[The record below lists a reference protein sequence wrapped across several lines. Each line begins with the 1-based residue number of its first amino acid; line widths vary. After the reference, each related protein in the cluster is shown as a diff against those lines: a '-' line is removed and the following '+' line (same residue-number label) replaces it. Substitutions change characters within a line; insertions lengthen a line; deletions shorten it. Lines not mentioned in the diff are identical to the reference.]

1 MDHFRSTGSPSI
13 GKKRIRN
20 YRLPRK
26 ILLATLLIVL
36 VGGQFV
42 HPAQQVSANVAAG
55 FSEYYVP
62 GASEDLYKILYDLSV
77 FTDTQFTNILTM
89 PITTN
94 NLTIYYDHWENGYL
108 SGPAGDEVYTGLSVG
123 QIVTF
128 KSTTIPIPTRG
139 TNLNACSGST
149 NPSGTTTACYDGMDR
164 IYVVGG
170 AVSVSQVYW
179 PTTIGTVYANAQEVM
194 PVKPWEANYV
204 IPVGED
210 LYESNSTSYADFDCV
225 YVIVEAMEDD
235 THVSFDNKR
244 TSAPASGACGAS
256 WWQDASVTLNKGKTA
271 FRGGIYSG
279 STITA
284 DKRLQVQMLVGR
296 DGSNYDSRS
305 HTLFPT
311 SEWDKEYF
319 SPVPSYGSTTPS
331 PSTTSPSTVNNLRLE
346 KSWVETS
353 FSKIGD
359 VLHYTY
365 VVTNT
370 GNPSRLGPL
379 TITDNKI
386 PAVSCP
392 PVTSVGN
399 GDNNLNRNESITCT
413 GSYTVTFSDINAG
426 LVTNTAT
433 ATIGGVSSAQDS
445 VTVYSPQVTVPVNI
459 YIHNPNASVLS
470 VTYED
475 NRGTVACSIP
485 ANGTKSI
492 RDCAGRY
499 VAAGSAAHLSADQNF
514 YAIGEYDSGS
524 SSRNWGFSL
533 NPKRALGTEYFVPW
547 APGNSNVPVTGA
559 NGSPVYVTP
568 TVEGQEFFVDYSP
581 ITVPAT
587 ADTSFTLSLLTIKK
601 LLDPD
606 VDNTGMHIWSIY
618 PFTLTWGED
627 AEYAGT
633 GNPYIDAGYTVQ
645 PINPNWIDIVLKV
658 DKTANPEMITRQAGE
673 EVEFTIS
680 VTTDENALNNIFIED
695 FLPPYFAYKNGSTVI
710 TWSNNSSTMEPV
722 ISGTPAA
729 GYTLH
734 WGGTPDNIGDLAA
747 NSVLTLKFKAITVS
761 GFNAATSVNNG
772 SATGYWGSE
781 PFTATAQATVT
792 AGLPGRIVVI
802 KDALPD
808 NPQDFTFNLVNQ
820 ANPNAPIPFVLDDDA
835 DSTNSNIASFGLR
848 PGVYS
853 VAENSVAG
861 WTQESAICTSSVTGR
876 TPTPANISL
885 LSGEVVTCTFSNR
898 GAADLAI
905 SKADGNAD
913 VLIDTPFKYTITVS
927 NRESGISAE
936 NVVIVDTLDPFLKN
950 LSADPAT
957 GYSYSIWIDGIV
969 VANMCTWTDDAVADG
984 IGGTIS
990 CELGTLNPGQTA
1002 VIEFWT
1008 SAEAGVPSSGSTESG
1023 ECVQGEKDSVDVCN
1037 LVAVSTTS
1045 HEINLD
1051 NNDDSEPKNIVSALA
1066 ADLLS
1071 FTGTNVNGKV
1081 KLEWETANEMGT
1093 VGFNLYRSKSLDG
1106 IRTKI
1111 NASLIPGQNAGQST
1125 GGWYMFKDKTVI
1137 VKKTYFYWLEEIDL
1151 AGTRTLYEPISVKV
1165 KPK

>member
-1 MDHFRSTGSPSI
+1 MDRFRSTGSPRF
-13 GKKRIRN
+13 GKKRSRPGQ
-20 YRLPRK
+20 LPRK
-26 ILLATLLIVL
+26 LLLAPLLIVL
-36 VGGQFV
+36 LGGQLV
-42 HPAQQVSANVAAG
+42 HPVQQVSANVPAG
-55 FSEYYVP
+55 FSEYFVP
-62 GASEDLYKILYDLSV
+62 GASDDLYNILYDLSL

-89 PITTN
+89 PITSN

-108 SGPAGDEVYTGLSVG
+108 SGPAGDEVYTGLTVG

-149 NPSGTTTACYDGMDR
+149 NPRGTTTACYDGMDR

-179 PTTIGTVYANAQEVM
+179 PTTVGTVYANAQEVM
-194 PVKPWEANYV
+194 PVKPWESNYV

-210 LYESNSTSYADFDCV
+210 LYESNPTAYADFDCV

-235 THVSFDNKR
+235 THVTFDNKR
-244 TSAPASGACGAS
+244 TTAPASGACGAS
-256 WWQDASVTLNKGKTA
+256 WWQDGSATLSKGKTT
-271 FRGGIYSG
+271 FRGGVYSG

-296 DGSNYDSRS
+296 ENATYDSRS

-319 SPVPSYGSTTPS
+319 SPVPSYGSTTQS
-331 PSTTSPSTVNNLRLE
+331 PSTTNPSTINNLRME

-365 VVTNT
+365 LVTNT

-399 GDNNLNRNESITCT
+399 GDNYLNRNESITCT
-413 GSYTVTFSDINAG
+413 GSYTVTAPDVNAG
-426 LVTNTAT
+426 LVTNSAT
-433 ATIGGVSSAQDS
+433 ATIGGVNSAQDS
-445 VTVYSPQVTVPVNI
+445 VTVYSPQVSVPVNI
-459 YIHNPNASVLS
+459 YIHNPNLAALS

-475 NRGTVACSIP
+475 SMGAVTCMIP
-485 ANGTKSI
+485 ANGTKST
-492 RDCAGRY
+492 RDCAGRF
-499 VAAGSAAHLSADQNF
+499 VAAGSAAHLKADQIF

-524 SSRNWGFSL
+524 SDRNWGFSL

-547 APGNSNVPVTGA
+547 APGNSNVPVTGT

-568 TVEGQEFFVDYSP
+568 TISGQEFFVDYSP

-587 ADTSFTLSLLTIKK
+587 ADTSFTLNLLEVKK
-601 LLDPD
+601 ILDPD
-606 VDNTGMHIWSIY
+606 IDNTGMHIWSIY

-627 AEYAGT
+627 GEYSGT

-645 PINPNWIDIVLKV
+645 PINPNWIDIMIKL

-673 EVEFTIS
+673 EVEFTIA
-680 VTTDENALNNIFIED
+680 VTTDENALNNIFMED
-695 FLPPYFAYKNGSTVI
+695 FLPPYFAYKSGSTLI
-710 TWSNNSSTMEPV
+710 TWPGNSSTIEPA
-722 ISGTPAA
+722 ITGTPSA
-729 GYTLH
+729 GFTLH
-734 WGGTPDNIGDLAA
+734 WGVTPDKIGDLAA
-747 NSVLTLKFKAITVS
+747 NSVMTLKFKAITVS
-761 GFNAATSVNNG
+761 GFNAVTSVNNA
-772 SATGYWGSE
+772 SATGYWGSQ
-781 PFTATAQATVT
+781 PFTATAQATIT
-792 AGLPGRIVVI
+792 SGLPGRIVVI
-802 KDALPD
+802 MDAQPD
-808 NPQDFTFNLVNQ
+808 SPQDFTFNLINQ
-820 ANPNAPIPFVLDDDA
+820 ANPNAPVTFVLDDDTE
-835 DSTNSNIASFGLR
+835 STYSNTANFGLR
-848 PGVYS
+848 PGTYS
-853 VAENSVAG
+853 VTEQSVAG
-861 WTQESAICTSSVTGR
+861 WTQESASCTSSVAGR
-876 TPTPANISL
+876 TPTPANIPL
-885 LSGEVVTCTFSNR
+885 LSGEIVTCSFTNTGS
-898 GAADLAI
+898 ADLAI
-905 SKADGNAD
+905 SNLDGDVD
-913 VLIDTPFKYTITVS
+913 VLINIPFKYTITVS
-927 NRESGISAE
+927 NTESGIPAE
-936 NVVIVDTLDPFLKN
+936 NVTVVDTLDPFLKY
-950 LSADPAT
+950 LSADPAN
-957 GYSYSIWIDGIV
+957 GYPYSIRIDGIE
-969 VANMCTWTDDAVADG
+969 VARLCTWTDDAAADG
-984 IGGTIS
+984 IGGKVT
-990 CELGTLNPGQTA
+990 CDLGTLNLGQTA

-1008 SAEAGVPSSGSTESG
+1008 NAEAGVPSSGSTETG

-1071 FTGTNVNGKV
+1071 FTGTSVNGKV

-1093 VGFNLYRSKSLDG
+1093 IGFNLYRSKSLDG
-1106 IRTKI
+1106 TRTKI
-1111 NASLIPGQNAGQST
+1111 NANLISGQNSGQAT
-1125 GGWYMFKDKTVI
+1125 GGYYVFKDKNVI
-1137 VKKTYFYWLEEIDL
+1137 IQKTYYYWLEEIDL
-1151 AGTRTLYEPISVKV
+1151 AGISTLYEPVRVKV